1 MFVFLCIF
9 IQIEDVNRVLGDI
22 ITRMSCNR
30 NFESHYAELQSI
42 CIKIIDSTRNLEELL
57 LLVGSQRI
65 PHFGSFSNYINNFFI
80 PQDNFL
86 PLLDLMQKD
95 SIRMEICKH
104 VMVVF
109 KNRSTAN
116 VTCSDAVLTNA
127 LMYICKILNDTTKW
141 VTPTDN
147 EISFVNHHK
156 IIISVFSAFSGE
168 DERRQISDLI
178 SHFIKTIDYGKD
190 FEKQLSF
197 YVEARTSFPNFD
209 SVFVTLVHS
218 VNSLAIHTHRIVN
231 GQHTR
236 RTAAFVRGCVAYC
249 FITIPSITSISTQM
263 DLYLLS
269 GQIAL
274 TNHCLGQ
281 ADACFGAAIK
291 LIDELAKSGDFDNK
305 KLAET
310 YLTQFTSNLLSTL
323 IMVPV
328 IVWSSSQHNIA
339 HCSMLIDFPI

>member
-1 MFVFLCIF
+1 MSSQSYVDFELEMFVFLCIF

-109 KNRSTAN
+109 KNRSTVN

-127 LMYICKILNDTTKW
+127 LMYICKILNDTTK
-141 VTPTDN
+141 
-147 EISFVNHHK
+147 
-156 IIISVFSAFSGE
+156 
-168 DERRQISDLI
+168 
-178 SHFIKTIDYGKD
+178 
-190 FEKQLSF
+190 
-197 YVEARTSFPNFD
+197 
-209 SVFVTLVHS
+209 
-218 VNSLAIHTHRIVN
+218 
-231 GQHTR
+231 
-236 RTAAFVRGCVAYC
+236 
-249 FITIPSITSISTQM
+249 
-263 DLYLLS
+263 
-269 GQIAL
+269 
-274 TNHCLGQ
+274 
-281 ADACFGAAIK
+281 
-291 LIDELAKSGDFDNK
+291 
-305 KLAET
+305 
-310 YLTQFTSNLLSTL
+310 
-323 IMVPV
+323 
-328 IVWSSSQHNIA
+328 
-339 HCSMLIDFPI
+339 